1 MNTKSREVQLNRTK
15 ELVHTEKK
23 EKKGISSTFMRPES
37 WHNKS
42 LTTTTPQSFA

>member
-23 EKKGISSTFMRPES
+23 EKKRDKLNIYET
-37 WHNKS
+37 
-42 LTTTTPQSFA
+42 